1 LNKVKVAVF
10 GCGYLGKWH
19 IEKVLAHP
27 LSELV
32 AIVEGH
38 EEGKKNA
45 EKIFPGKRVVTSVD
59 EILSEFD
66 AALIVTPTSFHYE
79 IVEKMVKA
87 GKHVFCEKPL
97 TDSFENA
104 KKLEKTSRNEN
115 QVIQVGHSERFH
127 PVWKILRDNE
137 ELSSFFDSKACIAID
152 RYAPFK
158 GRATDVDVVSDLM
171 IHDLDLLWFL
181 FGERPTEISAA
192 GHKVNTKKWDHA
204 TAVVKFPSGRRAI
217 LTCGR
222 SHVEEQRKVQIIGEK
237 GTLLI
242 NLMNSTYSYAWPGA
256 VAGEVVTHSYDKAD
270 HLYEEQDCFYKAIQ
284 NNTKS
289 PVTLEDGIQ
298 IVEWIDAVQRS
309 LDEGTII
316 KI

>member
-1 LNKVKVAVF
+1 MDKIRVAVL

-19 IEKVLAHP
+19 VEKVLAHP
-27 LSELV
+27 SSELV

-38 EEGKKNA
+38 EAGKKNA
-45 EKIFPGKRVVTSVD
+45 EELFPNIKVVMSVD
-59 EILSEFD
+59 EILSEID
-66 AALIVTPTSFHYE
+66 AALIVTPTSFHFE
-79 IVEKMVKA
+79 LVDKLVKS

-97 TDSFENA
+97 TDSYEDA
-104 KKLEKTSRNEN
+104 QKLGQIERLEN
-115 QVIQVGHSERFH
+115 QVVQVGHSERFH
-127 PVWKILRDNE
+127 PVWKILKEHED
-137 ELSSFFDSKACIAID
+137 LSAFFDDKACIAID

-181 FGERPTEISAA
+181 FKERPTEISAA
-192 GHKVNTKKWDHA
+192 GHKINTKKWDHA

-242 NLMNSTYSYAWPGA
+242 NLMNQTYTYAWPGA
-256 VAGEVVTHSYDKAD
+256 TTGDIVTHSYDRAD
-270 HLYEEQDCFYKAIQ
+270 HLYEEQDGFYKAIIDK
-284 NNTKS
+284 TES
-289 PVTLEDGIQ
+289 LVPMEDGIE
-298 IVEWIDAVQRS
+298 VVAWIDAVQRS
-309 LDEGTII
+309 LEQGNTV
-316 KI
+316 KL